1 MMKKI
6 LLLVLMM
13 APIPILGLAQ
23 TKTAAYTGEKISLQ
37 TNSLKVKFLGQLQGK
52 EKQAYQGMDIFGNYL
67 LSLQNTGIATIYNF
81 NGKKAI
87 KLSQFNLAS
96 YHKYN
101 HCNVAS
107 FGVEYYDA
115 NDPMPV
121 VYVSQCQKHSI
132 NGMKDVAYVER
143 INPDL
148 KSSTLIQTI
157 FYNDVN
163 HNFGYALQWVVDTEN
178 NLLYGYGNTIDNSNP
193 ANKHRVA
200 KFRLPSIKDGVNGV
214 ITLTDKDLLDTYLLE
229 DYYNAPFMPVGQG
242 LFVHNG
248 LLYMPTG
255 FGKAEAPSYLYVWDL
270 IGKYMRNVLD
280 LREATHSE
288 MEDSSIYDGCLII
301 QSQAGL
307 FKLIFD

>member
-1 MMKKI
+1 MC
-6 LLLVLMM
+6 LLMVP
-13 APIPILGLAQ
+13 AICFAQ
-23 TKTAAYTGEKISLQ
+23 TKTANYTGDKISLQ
-37 TNSLKVKFLGQLQGK
+37 QNTLKVKYLGPLQGK
-52 EKQAYQGMDIFGNYL
+52 EKQAYQGMDIYGNYL

-81 NGKKAI
+81 NGKKATM
-87 KLSQFNLAS
+87 LSQFNLAS

-107 FGVEYYDA
+107 FGVERYDA
-115 NDPMPV
+115 SDPMPV
-121 VYVSQCQKHSI
+121 VYISQCQKHKI
-132 NGMKDVAYVER
+132 NDLKDVAYVER

-157 FYNDVN
+157 NYDDVN
-163 HNFGYALQWVVDTEN
+163 HNFGYALQWVVDTQN

-214 ITLTDKDLLDTYLLE
+214 VTLTDKDLLETYLLE
-229 DYYNAPFMPVGQG
+229 DYYNSPFMPVGQG
-242 LFVHNG
+242 LFIHNG
-248 LLYMPTG
+248 LLFMPTG
-255 FGKAEAPSYLYVWDL
+255 VGKPETPSYLYVWDL
-270 IGKYMRNVLD
+270 VGKRMNNVLD

-288 MEDSSIYDGCLII
+288 MEDCSLYDGSLIV